1 MEGFLENFESF
12 IGVNFWTALF
22 TLLNFIILYLVAKHF
37 LIGPILAIIENRQKE
52 IDDMYLQ
59 AGSAKDNALAL
70 EEEYKQKLSA
80 ATETGERIVKEAV
93 VRGQAREDEIL
104 RAANAE
110 ASAIMDKA
118 AADIA
123 QEKKKALNDAKD
135 EISDMAIAIAEKVVG
150 RELNAADQES
160 LVDSFIAQLGDHV

>member
-22 TLLNFIILYLVAKHF
+22 TLLNFIILYLVAKRF

-59 AGSAKDNALAL
+59 AGCAKDNALAL

-93 VRGQAREDEIL
+93 ARGQAREDEIL

-135 EISDMAIAIAEKVVG
+135 EISDMAIAIAQKVVG
-150 RELNAADQES
+150 RELNAADQAD
-160 LVDSFIAQLGDHV
+160 LVDSFIAQLGENV